1 METTI
6 KTIPATTEAASP
18 PAVDRWWVLFTD
30 PVACDLGL
38 TKDKLQELRVMDAR
52 HYEAYWDL
60 GDEPSRDPRYVELSR
75 RRTAAVKAILTP
87 AQFSQWSA
95 RYDPLRPR

>member
-1 METTI
+1 METNV
-6 KTIPATTEAASP
+6 KTPMPTEVPLSGT
-18 PAVDRWWVLFTD
+18 VDRWWVLVTD

-38 TKDKLQELRVMDAR
+38 NKDVLQELRVMDAR

-60 GDEPSRDPRYVELSR
+60 GDEPSRHPRYVELSR
-75 RRTAAVKAILTP
+75 LRTAEVKSILTP
-87 AQFSQWSA
+87 EQFSEWSQ